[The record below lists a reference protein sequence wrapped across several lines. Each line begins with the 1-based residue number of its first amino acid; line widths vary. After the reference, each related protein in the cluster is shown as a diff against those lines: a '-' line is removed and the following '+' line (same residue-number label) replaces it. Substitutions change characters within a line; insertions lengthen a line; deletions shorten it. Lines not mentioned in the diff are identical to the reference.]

1 MTIKHIPDLTI
12 MEKNLTRYAAMGVL
26 ALSLM
31 VPSVIHAQQTMLGRD
46 LNVFAQN
53 TGNPVIPAYLADAS
67 IVYDEHSDMFYAY
80 GTNDGGGIENVY
92 PTQMWMSKDCR
103 RWENR
108 PLALPKSWADLA
120 GTKCVWAP
128 TSYTTPL
135 QASTILCTA

>member
-12 MEKNLTRYAAMGVL
+12 IKKNLTHYAATGVL

-103 RWENR
+103 RWGE
-108 PLALPKSWADLA
+108 P
-120 GTKCVWAP
+120 P
-128 TSYTTPL
+128 TG
-135 QASTILCTA
+135 AAEVVD

>member
-1 MTIKHIPDLTI
+1 MK
-12 MEKNLTRYAAMGVL
+12 KNLTHYAATGVL

-80 GTNDGGGIENVY
+80 GTNDGGGI
-92 PTQMWMSKDCR
+92 
-103 RWENR
+103 
-108 PLALPKSWADLA
+108 
-120 GTKCVWAP
+120 
-128 TSYTTPL
+128 
-135 QASTILCTA
+135 